1 VTFDGRT
8 PTVLV
13 SVGTDHH
20 PFDRLVRWVDGW
32 LGAQTNGKVTVLV
45 QYGASHPPGRARGL
59 AYLDHADLGQVFGG
73 AHVVVCHGGP
83 STIAEARRNG
93 HHPIVVPRDPMLGE
107 HVDDHQL
114 RFSRR
119 LADAGLVRLATSR
132 EELVHAL
139 EDALAHAAHA
149 HPENDEP
156 EASKTADSKTA
167 DSKTASQPSATEAA
181 LRFGALVDDLFAAR
195 RR

>member
-20 PFDRLVRWVDGW
+20 PFDRLVRWMDGW
-32 LGAQTNGKVTVLV
+32 LGAQSNSDVTCLV
-45 QYGASHPPGRARGL
+45 QYGASQPPGRARGL
-59 AYLDHADLGQVFGG
+59 AYLDHADLSQVMGG

-93 HHPIVVPRDPMLGE
+93 HRPIVVPRDPRLGE
-107 HVDDHQL
+107 HIDDHQQ
-114 RFSRR
+114 RFARRLVDAGIVR
-119 LADAGLVRLATSR
+119 LADSR
-132 EELVHAL
+132 EDLVHAL
-139 EDALAHAAHA
+139 DDELAHSEHVHA
-149 HPENDEP
+149 EGNGVP
-156 EASKTADSKTA
+156 
-167 DSKTASQPSATEAA
+167 SQPSTTAAA

>member
-20 PFDRLVRWVDGW
+20 PFDRLLRWVDGW
-32 LGAQTNGKVTVLV
+32 LGAQTDGEVTCLV
-45 QYGASHPPGRARGL
+45 QYGASHPPRRARGL
-59 AYLDHADLGQVFGG
+59 AYLDHADLSQVMGG

-93 HHPIVVPRDPMLGE
+93 HRPIVVPRNPRLGE
-107 HVDDHQL
+107 HVDDHQE

-119 LADAGLVRLATSR
+119 LADAGMVRLATSR
-132 EELVHAL
+132 EDLVHAL
-139 EDALAHAAHA
+139 DDELAHAEVV
-149 HPENDEP
+149 HPEGNGVP
-156 EASKTADSKTA
+156 
-167 DSKTASQPSATEAA
+167 SQPSATEAA
-181 LRFGALVDDLFAAR
+181 LRFGALVEDLFAAR

>member
-1 VTFDGRT
+1 MTFDGRP

-32 LGAQTNGKVTVLV
+32 LGAQNDGDVTCLV
-45 QYGASHPPGRARGL
+45 QYGSSHPPGRARGL
-59 AYLDHADLGQVFGG
+59 AYLDHADLSQVMGG
-73 AHVVVCHGGP
+73 AHVVICHGGP

-93 HHPIVVPRDPMLGE
+93 HLPIVVPRSPRLGE
-107 HVDDHQL
+107 HVDDHQQ

-119 LADAGLVRLATSR
+119 LADAGLVLLAPSR
-132 EELVHAL
+132 EDLMHAL
-139 EDALAHAAHA
+139 DDALAHAEHLEGNGV
-149 HPENDEP
+149 P
-156 EASKTADSKTA
+156 
-167 DSKTASQPSATEAA
+167 SQPPATEAA

>member
-1 VTFDGRT
+1 M
-8 PTVLV
+8 LV

-32 LGAQTNGKVTVLV
+32 LGAQTDGAVTCLV
-45 QYGASHPPGRARGL
+45 QYGASHPPTRARGL
-59 AYLDHADLGQVFGG
+59 AYLDHGALGQVMGD

-93 HHPIVVPRDPMLGE
+93 HQPIVVPRNPRLGE
-107 HVDDHQL
+107 HIDDHQQ

-119 LADAGLVRLATSR
+119 LAEAGLVRLATSR
-132 EELVHAL
+132 EDLVRAL
-139 EDALAHAAHA
+139 EDALTNAEQG
-149 HPENDEP
+149 HPAGNGVP
-156 EASKTADSKTA
+156 
-167 DSKTASQPSATEAA
+167 SQPSATEAA
-181 LRFGALVDDLFAAR
+181 LRFGALVEDLFAAR

>member
-32 LGAQTNGKVTVLV
+32 LGAQDNGEVTCLV

-59 AYLDHADLGQVFGG
+59 PYLDHADLSQVMGG

-93 HHPIVVPRDPMLGE
+93 HRPIVVPRNPRLGE
-107 HVDDHQL
+107 HVDDHQE

-119 LADAGLVRLATSR
+119 LADAGMVWLVTSR
-132 EELVHAL
+132 EDLVHAL
-139 EDALAHAAHA
+139 DDALAHAEHV
-149 HPENDEP
+149 HLEGNGVP
-156 EASKTADSKTA
+156 
-167 DSKTASQPSATEAA
+167 SQPSASEAA
-181 LRFGALVDDLFAAR
+181 LRFGALVDELFAAR